1 MLTFANTLS
10 SRATTWRL
18 LLLLSHIIIL
28 TSQMPVRL
36 GVPDFVK
43 VEDGLDATIV
53 VLLTL
58 VNERARA
65 AVLIPFLNQF

>member
-1 MLTFANTLS
+1 
-10 SRATTWRL
+10 
-18 LLLLSHIIIL
+18 
-28 TSQMPVRL
+28 MPVRL